1 MRSKTDEKRR
11 MIFDMIRNAAAMRR
25 QTKKLAWASLS
36 AWAIEKECPAPL
48 KLQRSEYEEMK
59 NLRFYPK
66 FDKLY
71 LWITLPTAALMLLLL
86 VLTGVFRSTGG
97 LIVMACAV
105 AFVGYFLISPCFG
118 YVELREETVF
128 IKFGFFL
135 KREIPYARIRGIEK
149 KRTAIADSML
159 SLKNALNHVNI
170 KYASFDCVSIS
181 VKNEEKMID
190 EIKRRSNI
198 LN

>member
-1 MRSKTDEKRR
+1 
-11 MIFDMIRNAAAMRR
+11 
-25 QTKKLAWASLS
+25 
-36 AWAIEKECPAPL
+36 
-48 KLQRSEYEEMK
+48 MK

-71 LWITLPTAALMLLLL
+71 LWITLSTAALMLLLL

-97 LIVMACAV
+97 LIVMACAA

>member
-1 MRSKTDEKRR
+1 
-11 MIFDMIRNAAAMRR
+11 
-25 QTKKLAWASLS
+25 
-36 AWAIEKECPAPL
+36 
-48 KLQRSEYEEMK
+48 MK

-71 LWITLPTAALMLLLL
+71 LWITLTTAALMLLLL

-97 LIVMACAV
+97 LIVMACTT

-135 KREIPYARIRGIEK
+135 RREIPYARIRGIEK

>member
-1 MRSKTDEKRR
+1 
-11 MIFDMIRNAAAMRR
+11 
-25 QTKKLAWASLS
+25 
-36 AWAIEKECPAPL
+36 
-48 KLQRSEYEEMK
+48 MK

-66 FDKLY
+66 IDKLY

-97 LIVMACAV
+97 LIVMACTAV
-105 AFVGYFLISPCFG
+105 FVGYFLISPCFG

-170 KYASFDCVSIS
+170 KYASFDYVSIS